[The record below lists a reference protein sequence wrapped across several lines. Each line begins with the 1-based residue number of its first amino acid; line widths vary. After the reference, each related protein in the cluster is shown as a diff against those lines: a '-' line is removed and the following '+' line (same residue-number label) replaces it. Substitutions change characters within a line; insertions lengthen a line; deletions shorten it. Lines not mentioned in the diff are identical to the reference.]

1 MSGKFTVSELYYR
14 TAGRQDFGCS
24 GFEIAARSRVCDL
37 YRRCRHGREHLSECG
52 GGIGA
57 RLAHI
62 AFGVDFRRK
71 LSMTLRL
78 MSFSSAVVNFVEPRS
93 FSFQVSITSYDTRLC
108 RFVDFDCFRRQYD
121 HYGVTLHPC
130 GGAVEVKGYEAA
142 ESGAGKNMAG
152 SDVGFYGHVFNKFDC
167 A

>member
-62 AFGVDFRRK
+62 AFGVDFP
-71 LSMTLRL
+71 SE
-78 MSFSSAVVNFVEPRS
+78 VVDDLALDVVFFGGSEFCRAEKFFVPGIYH
-93 FSFQVSITSYDTRLC
+93 FI
-108 RFVDFDCFRRQYD
+108 
-121 HYGVTLHPC
+121 
-130 GGAVEVKGYEAA
+130 
-142 ESGAGKNMAG
+142 
-152 SDVGFYGHVFNKFDC
+152 
-167 A
+167 